1 MSVDRHGPWVALVET
16 ILVINNWRAFS
27 RLDELLRVRIFLF
40 EIVSPMYFLYYLLVL
55 VFYFFDLFLQI
66 FKLLMQVCYLL
77 SSPRVPLV
85 INPSRRSQ
93 IGLIANWMKFI
104 AFSKSLAH
112 LKWILLLIGNIIKF
126 SRVNHSRNFKF
137 PKKFEIKWIQKL
149 IWREH

>member
-1 MSVDRHGPWVALVET
+1 LVET

-55 VFYFFDLFLQI
+55 VFYFFNLFLQI

-85 INPSRRSQ
+85 INPSRRGQ

-112 LKWILLLIGNIIKF
+112 LK
-126 SRVNHSRNFKF
+126 
-137 PKKFEIKWIQKL
+137 
-149 IWREH
+149 